1 MRKELN
7 LSLCEGRYEIPQA
20 TDGAVFPSEISC
32 VTDVKGLENKAFNSI
47 WNAAYRHFRNN
58 ESGFLCSYPYGEW
71 YEENELELVPGLH
84 VNLYVTGLTVALIA
98 ALNVCK
104 ENKVDVTLWH
114 YDRESGNY
122 FPQDVI

>member
-7 LSLCEGRYEIPQA
+7 LSLCKGRHDIPQA
-20 TDGAVFPSEISC
+20 VDGAIFSSEISC
-32 VTDVKGLENKAFNSI
+32 ITDVQGLENKAFHNI

-58 ESGFLCSYPYGEW
+58 ESGFLRNVPDGEW
-71 YEENELELVPGLH
+71 YEENELELVPGLKI
-84 VNLYVTGLTVALIA
+84 NLYVTGLTVALIA

-104 ENKVDVTLWH
+104 GNKVDVTLWH

>member
-7 LSLCEGRYEIPQA
+7 LSLCEGRHEIPQA

-58 ESGFLCSYPYGEW
+58 ESGFLRNAPDGEW
-71 YEENELELVPGLH
+71 YEENELELVPGLKI
-84 VNLYVTGLTVALIA
+84 NLYVTGLTVALIA
-98 ALNVCK
+98 VLNVCK
-104 ENKVDVTLWH
+104 ENKVEVTLWH

-122 FPQDVI
+122 FPQEVI